1 MKYIKLFE
9 EFNGSPE
16 LSLDL
21 IESLNR
27 YRELIERYK
36 GNVDSREY
44 FDILLRISDH
54 MIKYRDIFE
63 YVLRMRFDSDS
74 DRLDTI
80 VKDLRSLFL
89 DLGGES
95 LSKVSSELILEIS
108 DILYTYSHMIGR
120 IIDIRNYYSR
130 SSDMESMTSGMREES
145 DILEGIMSNH
155 VRFERLW
162 KELLLSFDSVERFEE
177 KRVALLDIMNLLDTV
192 NGGDVIIDR
201 FRDLLVRVSSILGDI
216 IEGLNNTILGGR
228 DGIGEIGRMS
238 EYYSE
243 LESSEVL
250 VLEGISEI
258 SGYIMNVGNKG

>member
-36 GNVDSREY
+36 GNADSREY

-80 VKDLRSLFL
+80 VRDLRSLFL
-89 DLGGES
+89 DLG
-95 LSKVSSELILEIS
+95 
-108 DILYTYSHMIGR
+108 
-120 IIDIRNYYSR
+120 
-130 SSDMESMTSGMREES
+130 
-145 DILEGIMSNH
+145 
-155 VRFERLW
+155 
-162 KELLLSFDSVERFEE
+162 
-177 KRVALLDIMNLLDTV
+177 
-192 NGGDVIIDR
+192 
-201 FRDLLVRVSSILGDI
+201 VRV
-216 IEGLNNTILGGR
+216 
-228 DGIGEIGRMS
+228 
-238 EYYSE
+238 
-243 LESSEVL
+243 
-250 VLEGISEI
+250 
-258 SGYIMNVGNKG
+258 